1 MSVLPE
7 SKLAR
12 YREILAGRPPRDPAQ
27 DLSWM
32 LEEYEAAKPSIVRAM
47 ELEEDLQGEPL

>member
-12 YREILAGRPPRDPAQ
+12 YREILANRPPRDPAQ

-32 LEEYEAAKPSIVRAM
+32 LEEYEAAKPSIIRAM
-47 ELEEDLQGEPL
+47 KLEDGEA

>member
-12 YREILAGRPPRDPAQ
+12 YREILANRPPRDPAQ

-32 LEEYEAAKPSIVRAM
+32 LEEYAAAKPSIIRAM
-47 ELEEDLQGEPL
+47 KLEDGTE